1 MDSIRTDKGMSGA
14 ETEWILIA
22 AVAPIGA
29 LKTRSI
35 VIILVLVVAVIA
47 AGEYYAG
54 FGSSGNTTLNMQIL
68 GGVGPGTV
76 DIYSP
81 DNFTVTKGEQVNLA
95 ILNTDDNTH
104 GFVMK
109 QFGVDT
115 GLILPGHTARVS
127 FVANQTG
134 TFEFLEPPSYCT
146 GGIDHHCNSVQH
158 MWGYMTVTA

>member
-1 MDSIRTDKGMSGA
+1 
-14 ETEWILIA
+14 
-22 AVAPIGA
+22 

-35 VIILVLVVAVIA
+35 LLVVVLVVAVVA
-47 AGEYYAG
+47 AGEYYSG
-54 FGSSGNTTLNMQIL
+54 SFGPSGSATTVNMQIL

-104 GFVMK
+104 GFVLK

-115 GLILPGHTARVS
+115 GLILPGHTTRVN

-134 TFEFLEPPSYCT
+134 MFEFLEPPSYCT

-158 MWGYMTVTA
+158 MWGYITIVAPS

>member
-1 MDSIRTDKGMSGA
+1 LAT
-14 ETEWILIA
+14 
-22 AVAPIGA
+22 

-35 VIILVLVVAVIA
+35 LLVVVLVVAVIA
-47 AGEYYAG
+47 AGEYYSG
-54 FGSSGNTTLNMQIL
+54 TFGSGGSSAALNLNMQIL

-115 GLILPGHTARVS
+115 GLILPGHTTRVN

-134 TFEFLEPPSYCT
+134 MFEFLEPPSYCT

-158 MWGYMTVTA
+158 MWGYMTVGP